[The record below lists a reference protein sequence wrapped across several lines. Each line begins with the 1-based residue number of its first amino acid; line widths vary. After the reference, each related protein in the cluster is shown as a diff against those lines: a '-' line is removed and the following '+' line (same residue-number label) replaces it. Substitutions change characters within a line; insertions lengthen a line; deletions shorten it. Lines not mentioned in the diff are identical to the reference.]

1 MCFGKLPEPFAGRS
15 DARRLLF
22 GCAVTHGRADAT
34 ATEDVIDRWQ
44 GARRWQTNAVSIAS
58 WDYRANAKRTA
69 QVGAQGNAQQ
79 QSSDGPQL
87 TLQDTDYPGQYWFED
102 NNQAQRVARLMM
114 EALELRDKQFDGEGS
129 VRTLATGT
137 RFQLQDH
144 FDHDDGE
151 QRFAV
156 LAVTHQARNN
166 FNDRF
171 GQV

>member
-1 MCFGKLPEPFAGRS
+1 
-15 DARRLLF
+15 
-22 GCAVTHGRADAT
+22 
-34 ATEDVIDRWQ
+34 
-44 GARRWQTNAVSIAS
+44 
-58 WDYRANAKRTA
+58 
-69 QVGAQGNAQQ
+69 
-79 QSSDGPQL
+79 
-87 TLQDTDYPGQYWFED
+87 QDTDYPGQYWFED

-137 RFQLQDH
+137 RFKLTDH
-144 FDHDDGE
+144 FDHDEGD

-171 GQV
+171 GQVLTETLGALKDGD